1 MTINCWCILLD
12 FADTIATIRSP
23 REEAKQPIYSPPV
36 QSILSCS
43 ALLAQSKTLFDLTT
57 KRHEDELL
65 VQRDPAFPVK
75 HTFPGNTSRTRK
87 CKRTHRT
94 MASDPV
100 WAAWYETAFEE
111 LTEGGMPTAC
121 ILHTSLSSDLP
132 RQLHIFSAEHYDQA
146 GVARL
151 VEVSDGGRRVKLAVS
166 IFIAQRAENLQKYHD
181 YDTTME

>member
-1 MTINCWCILLD
+1 
-12 FADTIATIRSP
+12 
-23 REEAKQPIYSPPV
+23 
-36 QSILSCS
+36 
-43 ALLAQSKTLFDLTT
+43 
-57 KRHEDELL
+57 
-65 VQRDPAFPVK
+65 
-75 HTFPGNTSRTRK
+75 
-87 CKRTHRT
+87 